1 MTCRIMIATT
11 QQLRV
16 TERRAAL
23 CEVGSKDGVSHKD
36 RLPEQLRVT
45 VACETFGELDSD
57 ATLAVALRANSGSVE
72 AATDAL
78 LTAPPPPPQQPQQP
92 LPPLPPAVAPPES
105 APAPP
110 PQPAAPQPSSTPPP
124 RALAVAPEPEI
135 RRHTP
140 PCVTT
145 RHHALAVAPEP
156 EPEPEIE
163 FDLMSGDR
171 GDFDFMSGGGGEDD
185 EADCARP
192 DAPRAE
198 AEAELDACRAEPAK
212 VELLG
217 RGGDWSAPEPAGA
230 AGSTAA
236 SDGMASPSGSS
247 VLGPPSAI
255 RPWRGGLSGG
265 WLQLK
270 LTIAERDKAIA
281 ARDAI
286 ITAIITAAKAQLR
299 ARDERIATRDEI
311 LFAADATLVERDRT
325 IAERD
330 ATIAERVATITER
343 DATIA
348 KHVATISERGMT
360 LAERD
365 ETIAVGNMALG
376 ELRDFF
382 TATAAKHRAAL
393 RSAKHETQEVSNDV
407 SHKDLV
413 S

>member
-1 MTCRIMIATT
+1 
-11 QQLRV
+11 
-16 TERRAAL
+16 
-23 CEVGSKDGVSHKD
+23 
-36 RLPEQLRVT
+36 
-45 VACETFGELDSD
+45 
-57 ATLAVALRANSGSVE
+57 
-72 AATDAL
+72 
-78 LTAPPPPPQQPQQP
+78 
-92 LPPLPPAVAPPES
+92 
-105 APAPP
+105 
-110 PQPAAPQPSSTPPP
+110 
-124 RALAVAPEPEI
+124 
-135 RRHTP
+135 
-140 PCVTT
+140 
-145 RHHALAVAPEP
+145 
-156 EPEPEIE
+156 
-163 FDLMSGDR
+163 
-171 GDFDFMSGGGGEDD
+171 MSGGGGGDD

-198 AEAELDACRAEPAK
+198 AEANDARRAAVAKAEAEAELDARRAEPVK

-217 RGGDWSAPEPAGA
+217 HGGDWSAPAPAGA

-236 SDGMASPSGSS
+236 SDGMALPSGSS

-265 WLQLK
+265 WLQLN

-330 ATIAERVATITER
+330 ATIAERVATI
-343 DATIA
+343 
-348 KHVATISERGMT
+348 SERGMT

-365 ETIAVGNMALG
+365 ETIAVGSMALG